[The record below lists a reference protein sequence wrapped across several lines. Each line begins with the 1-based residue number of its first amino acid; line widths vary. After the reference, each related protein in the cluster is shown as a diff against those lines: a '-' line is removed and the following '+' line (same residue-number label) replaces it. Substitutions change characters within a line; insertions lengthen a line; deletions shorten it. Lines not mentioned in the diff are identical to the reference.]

1 MSTVRNSLLA
11 LAASTLLSAPFCGAQ
26 VTNEV
31 AYTLLEGSTLLDDC
45 LICARPTIVYPLR
58 GTFSLVPLDANP
70 LFTRYRMTNIALTAN
85 RGGAEQRDMAGTG
98 LFQIGGELAV
108 VQNMMLDLKF
118 GTNSLN
124 FTNDDWAVTR
134 LFPLI
139 EISLVQ
145 TQFNLLQFFS
155 MKLVAA
161 PVREIWF
168 STANGFTPANGQ
180 QRGEPGDVLASSGRI
195 VKSWSKLVARLNL
208 SPVPELSAI
217 DALDMGPGGEVM
229 FSFDH
234 NQTSATLGTIQHGDL
249 VSNQGRIVARN
260 QTLTREFGI
269 MPAVPDAGLDA
280 VMIKD
285 DGEILFS
292 IQTEMLSE
300 RLGKMLRKGDV
311 LSNRGQIVR
320 SNAELLSRFHPSVPK
335 DYGLDALYVW
345 PSGEVWFS
353 TEEGFQDQE
362 YGPVLGGDLLSDQG
376 LIIYRNLELLSSFAP
391 MEDLADFGLDGLFI
405 VTDTTGGAAPP
416 RLTDIVHP
424 NGSPSVTLR
433 WESVG
438 RIFQV
443 EKTDGIRG
451 PFLPVSPILPD
462 ATFSET
468 LSGSVAGESFYRVR
482 QW

>member
-1 MSTVRNSLLA
+1 MTTLRNFLLA

-85 RGGAEQRDMAGTG
+85 RGGAEQRDVAGTG
-98 LFQIGGELAV
+98 LFQIGGEVAV
-108 VQNMMLDLKF
+108 VQEMRLDLKF

-124 FTNDDWAVTR
+124 FTNDDRVVTR

-180 QRGEPGDVLASSGRI
+180 QRGEPGDVLSSSGRI

-217 DALDMGPGGEVM
+217 DALDIGPGGEVM

-249 VSNQGRIVARN
+249 VSNLGRIVARN

-269 MPAVPDAGLDA
+269 MPAVPDVGLDA
-280 VMIKD
+280 VMVRN

-292 IQTEMLSE
+292 IQTEMLAE
-300 RLGKMLRKGDV
+300 RLGKLLRKGDV

-345 PSGEVWFS
+345 PSGEIWFS
-353 TEEGFQDQE
+353 TEEGFQDQQ
-362 YGPVLGGDLLSDQG
+362 YGPVLPGDLLSDQG
-376 LIIYRNLELLSSFAP
+376 LVIYRNLELLSPFAP

-405 VTDTTGGAAPP
+405 ITDVADRAAPP
-416 RLTDIVHP
+416 RLTEIVHP
-424 NGSPSVTLR
+424 SGSTSVSLR
-433 WESVG
+433 WEGGG
-438 RIFQV
+438 RVFQV
-443 EKTDGIRG
+443 ERAASFAG
-451 PFLPVSPILPD
+451 PFFPVSPLLPD
-462 ATFSET
+462 VTFSEVIF
-468 LSGSVAGESFYRVR
+468 GGDVGEFFYRLR